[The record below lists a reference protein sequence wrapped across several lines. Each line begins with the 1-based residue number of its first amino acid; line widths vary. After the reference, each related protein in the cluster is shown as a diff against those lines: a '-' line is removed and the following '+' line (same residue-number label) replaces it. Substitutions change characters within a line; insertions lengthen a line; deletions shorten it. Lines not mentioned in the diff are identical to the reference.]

1 MDDDEEILSDDAFDS
16 EDEKM
21 YGQHFSNRQAG
32 GQASAGADSEADDDE
47 DDGAEE
53 EDGDFATL
61 DQMLDESEAREKQER
76 QKRKKRKR
84 RGATA
89 GHAASSDEEDDTDY
103 DAMAQAAVGRRPKR
117 ERSGGSQQAD
127 RSELGAEDEYS
138 VRPQSSLTAADL
150 VASLDPSA
158 ATAKLRQRVDK
169 TGAALA
175 QPMPVPAQ
183 QRAERS
189 VAYESTSKE
198 VTAWQP
204 TVKRNREAD
213 QLRFSNDTAHAG
225 RRNVTSGSMQQKFKA
240 SSALEKEIES
250 ILQES
255 GLEEDEV
262 RKREDRELKQQVYT
276 KEEVVERQK
285 ELQQTRAL
293 MFHQE
298 KKAKRLKRI
307 KSRSFRKLRKK
318 DKEKAAELAQ
328 QESAE
333 LGGEAGEEARMKEER
348 RRVEERMTQRHKNNS
363 KWVKRQLAL
372 GKTAGG
378 MNEGSRQAIAE
389 QLRIGERLRRKVD
402 DGQAGRDSD
411 DEDDE
416 EKEARWLE
424 QTRQEV
430 AVSGVGGNLWSD
442 STDGPAPEET
452 QKGLFAMKFMQK
464 AAEKQQAHVRDLL
477 DEMDAEQSGSEE
489 EDRKSDSE
497 GGGDSSAEDEP
508 QEDPRKAS
516 RRRKQLAA
524 ARAGRR
530 TVGAEPGSD
539 AESDDGA
546 RAGDNERLAEAARKW
561 APAAATRTQL
571 SEAVAVQTGSSK
583 ILPEPDFPEVEG
595 SAAAASSSS
604 VSVLSSAGPKEAAE
618 EVVAMKPATA
628 TASAPEWETVGPADG
643 ASSNPWLNQ
652 NGGGNKVRQK
662 RRMGTETTD
671 ILGLAAGVPPAADDA
686 AAKSK
691 AAEGSADAGDAG
703 KPQQLTRQAL
713 LERAFVGTPPA
724 PQPYAVGCCC
734 LTQRS
739 VVQGESRKPTLSRRR
754 PSSSTASRTSSS
766 RRRCQKR

>member
-1 MDDDEEILSDDAFDS
+1 MDDDEEIPSDDAFDS
-16 EDEKM
+16 SDEER
-21 YGQHFSNRQAG
+21 YAQHFSNRRAG
-32 GQASAGADSEADDDE
+32 GRAGAGADSDGEAGDD

-61 DQMLDESEAREKQER
+61 DQMLDESEARERQER
-76 QKRKKRKR
+76 QKRKRKRKR
-84 RGATA
+84 KQRGATA
-89 GHAASSDEEDDTDY
+89 GHAASSDDTDTDDDTDY

-117 ERSGGSQQAD
+117 ERSGGSRQAD

-213 QLRFSNDTAHAG
+213 QLRFSNDTAHGG

-416 EKEARWLE
+416 DKEARWLE
-424 QTRQEV
+424 QTRKD
-430 AVSGVGGNLWSD
+430 AAAAGVGGNLWSD

-497 GGGDSSAEDEP
+497 GGGGSSAEDEP

-571 SEAVAVQTGSSK
+571 SEAVAVQTDSAK

-595 SAAAASSSS
+595 SAAAEASSSS
-604 VSVLSSAGPKEAAE
+604 VTVLSSAGPTEAAE
-618 EVVAMKPATA
+618 EVVAMEPATA

-671 ILGLAAGVPPAADDA
+671 ILGLAAGVPPAADVA

-691 AAEGSADAGDAG
+691 GAEGSADAGDAG

-724 PQPYAVGCCC
+724 
-734 LTQRS
+734 
-739 VVQGESRKPTLSRRR
+739 SRPTLSGVV
-754 PSSSTASRTSSS
+754 
-766 RRRCQKR
+766 